1 MMMQSPSDDMQ
12 LLYTMGSIMG
22 STHTWWELCFR
33 YTVTMTGPR
42 YTFKAQAWLKL
53 ALVN

>member
-12 LLYTMGSIMG
+12 VLYTMG

-33 YTVTMTGPR
+33 YSVTMTGPR
-42 YTFKAQAWLKL
+42 YIFKAQAWLKL